1 MKRGRYANCYSDLS
15 AYRSPLFKPY
25 LKVVRDDGCCGW
37 DAFITITGKYP
48 KKKFGKLTTDKKM
61 IDALVG
67 EGLDVVPL
75 SVCSVTN
82 RPNLGNLVTEKHVLL
97 ISQMFRKNEGSW
109 CVLHKGKIY
118 HNRKD
123 ETEFFHPL
131 EFINRPILSA
141 Y

>member
-1 MKRGRYANCYSDLS
+1 MVDSL
-15 AYRSPLFKPY
+15 
-25 LKVVRDDGCCGW
+25 
-37 DAFITITGKYP
+37 IE
-48 KKKFGKLTTDKKM
+48 
-61 IDALVG
+61 
-67 EGLDVVPL
+67 EGLDVIPL

-123 ETEFFHPL
+123 ETEFFHSL

-141 Y
+141 YVIWKKEWAGKEKKFNPYDFSEFISGLNCNNYR